1 MSELFAMKIAISN
14 RTSSRPRAQLHLN
27 EQLTAAEV
35 DNNSQE
41 HDSAF
46 YITSTFLSL
55 KSTRMSS
62 GPRSQSSAHQR
73 QTPADVLR
81 ALFQCSRPSVPA
93 AQFYPAFL
101 HALTVALRA
110 NIGCVWRLQAETFQV
125 VAHRQLDQ
133 VGIRPETAAWT
144 AHQLLLTGVLRE
156 RKPARFA
163 PGEVSSRGT
172 NPLSL
177 EMFCVP
183 ISGGNGVQF
192 VVEIMAAPPPSHLP
206 QRKGRLA
213 RLNQLCE
220 FFRDYL
226 QSQELRL
233 RAELAEAESRLKA
246 LVTRLNAVISSKEL
260 AVVAVNEGRQAIGCD
275 RVSLGWMN
283 GRQPQILSVSG
294 HDSIDRKSNV
304 IRALA
309 SLTRSAT
316 QSGQTLQT
324 RFSTPD
330 LTNTTPQQSIAKQ
343 QTESSGEMPEAYRTA
358 VDSYPTADRPQHLL
372 VIPIADAKGAGTAR
386 GALIVEHFHADLPP
400 GSTHQRA
407 MFVAEQTRLMLERL
421 ELIESVPF
429 RSWWANPK
437 RLRWSSRFRRSLLAL
452 TAIVAIVGLSQVPMS
467 LRLPSDGE
475 LLAEARH
482 AVFAP
487 EGGVI
492 REVHVDHGS
501 RVQAGDLLLTLENL
515 ELSAQLREL
524 TGELVNLRER
534 QRSLEAQRT
543 GTRLTEREQI
553 ELQSGL
559 VEVASSVEHTDRQ
572 IKLLQ
577 QRLDRLQIVAP
588 ADGVITSW
596 NVRQTLQHRTV
607 LPGDHLVQEIEP
619 DGRWTIELRIPED
632 RVGYVAR
639 HMTQLSSG
647 ESLKVEFVLAT
658 EPEHR
663 YPGRLRSLGART
675 ELTADGHIVRAT
687 VELDPDNMPPLR
699 DGSEVKARLNCGTER
714 AGFVLFRELIE
725 VIQTYWWY

>member
-1 MSELFAMKIAISN
+1 
-14 RTSSRPRAQLHLN
+14 
-27 EQLTAAEV
+27 
-35 DNNSQE
+35 
-41 HDSAF
+41 
-46 YITSTFLSL
+46 
-55 KSTRMSS
+55 MSS
-62 GPRSQSSAHQR
+62 GPRSQSSATQR
-73 QTPADVLR
+73 HQTPADVLR
-81 ALFQCSRPSVPA
+81 ALFRCSRPSVPP

-110 NIGCVWRLQAETFQV
+110 SFGCVWRLQSESFQL
-125 VAHRQLDQ
+125 VAHRQFDQ

-144 AHQLLLTGVLRE
+144 THQQLLAGVLRE
-156 RKPARFA
+156 RKPARLG
-163 PGEVSSRGT
+163 PGEVTSTGT

-177 EMFCVP
+177 EVFCVP
-183 ISGGNGVQF
+183 ISAGNGVHF
-192 VVEIMAAPPPSHLP
+192 VVEILAPLPPSQQP
-206 QRKGRLA
+206 PRKGRLA

-220 FFRDYL
+220 FYRDYL

-233 RAELAEAESRLKA
+233 HAEQADVESRFRA
-246 LVTRLNAVISSKEL
+246 FVSRLNAACSSEEV

-283 GRQPQILSVSG
+283 GRQPQILAVSG
-294 HDSIDRKSNV
+294 HDTIDRKSNV

-309 SLTRSAT
+309 SLTKSAT
-316 QSGQTLQT
+316 QSGLTLQT
-324 RFSTPD
+324 QFAVPEGDGDAPRQTNENHQAGSVVEIPD
-330 LTNTTPQQSIAKQ
+330 
-343 QTESSGEMPEAYRTA
+343 AYRSA
-358 VDSYPTADRPQHLL
+358 VDSYSAADRPQHLL
-372 VIPIADAKGAGTAR
+372 VVPMAEAKAPGTIP
-386 GALIVEHFHADLPP
+386 GALIIEHFHAEALPN
-400 GSTHQRA
+400 SAVQRA
-407 MFVAEQTRLMLERL
+407 TFVAEQTRLTLERL
-421 ELIESVPF
+421 ELVESVPL
-429 RSWWANPK
+429 RSWWARSTRP
-437 RLRWSSRFRRSLLAL
+437 RWSRRFWRGLLAL
-452 TAIVAIVGLSQVPMS
+452 TAIGAIVGLSQVPME
-467 LRLPSDGE
+467 LKLPSDGE

-487 EGGVI
+487 ESGVV
-492 REVHVDHGS
+492 REVHVEHGS
-501 RVQAGDLLLTLENL
+501 RVRAGDLLLTLENL

-524 TGELVNLRER
+524 TGELVKLRER

-559 VEVASSVEHTDRQ
+559 VEVASSAEHTDRQ
-572 IKLLQ
+572 IKLQ
-577 QRLDRLQIVAP
+577 QLRLDRLHIVAP
-588 ADGVITSW
+588 ADGVVTSW
-596 NVRQTLQHRTV
+596 NVKQTLQHRTV
-607 LPGDHLVQEIEP
+607 LPGDNLLQEIEP

-639 HMTQLSSG
+639 HLAEIQDG

-663 YPGRLRSLGART
+663 YRGRLRSLGART

-699 DGSEVKARLNCGTER
+699 DGSEVKARLNCGTEQ